1 MCQQCTAHFL
11 HSRSQDEV
19 VTSRQSLGL
28 ESRVTCS
35 PCVPHESVSERWL
48 VRGLLLTGLAGTGPS
63 WLLLQFA
70 LFQPLYVMA
79 QLQRGP
85 QFQTHVLHDHVAP

>member
-1 MCQQCTAHFL
+1 M
-11 HSRSQDEV
+11 
-19 VTSRQSLGL
+19 GL
-28 ESRVTCS
+28 
-35 PCVPHESVSERWL
+35 P
-48 VRGLLLTGLAGTGPS
+48 

-79 QLQRGP
+79 ELQCRP

>member
-11 HSRSQDEV
+11 HSGSQDEV
-19 VTSRQSLGL
+19 VTSRQSLEV
-28 ESRVTCS
+28 ESRVARS
-35 PCVPHESVSERWL
+35 LRVHRESVSPRWL
-48 VRGLLLTGLAGTGPS
+48 LQGSLLMGLAGTGLP

-79 QLQRGP
+79 
-85 QFQTHVLHDHVAP
+85 